1 LPYCPRCKYEYPQ
14 TDLLCPDCNEVLVDE
29 LIPKRAAAMTPDS
42 SWVVVGGVADQVEV
56 MTAKSSLD
64 SSNIPSMVTPSGFGD
79 VERVPSTG
87 NRAKRPENEGSLIMV
102 PREYQEEAI
111 LLLGSILGDDFID
124 KEAP

>member
-1 LPYCPRCKYEYPQ
+1 MPYCPRCKYEYPQ
-14 TDLLCPDCNEVLVDE
+14 TDLFCPECHEALVNELT
-29 LIPKRAAAMTPDS
+29 PKRTAAVTPDS

-64 SSNIPSMVTPSGFGD
+64 SSNIPSMVTPSRFGD
-79 VERVPSTG
+79 VDRVPSTS

-102 PREYQEEAI
+102 PREYQEEAT
-111 LLLGSILGDDFID
+111 LLLGSILGDDFVD